1 VSIFTHS
8 AISPSLWSRQRPSR
22 CAIRAGRNFVVIPC
36 FQRDRL
42 CLHLFER
49 RQDLGRSTST
59 RREPACC
66 HSCRF
71 ATPPTVRRGCDRNC
85 SLSPKGS
92 VVTGPYPDMTGQR
105 ASHGVTRRLS
115 PRPSTRGSRV
125 GLRRYERDGCT
136 ESPPHRATIHPTRNF
151 AHLIPHVAMGGG
163 PYLHLGVGVRGGWR
177 MASEDSNTQG
187 RLVPSKSSRDAD
199 NPILEPWPFLLIV
212 RTGRIVTDTCQY
224 RRIPRR
230 FQHIAS
236 CAPAR
241 RRAGGQRRALNVI
254 M

>member
-1 VSIFTHS
+1 
-8 AISPSLWSRQRPSR
+8 
-22 CAIRAGRNFVVIPC
+22 
-36 FQRDRL
+36 
-42 CLHLFER
+42 
-49 RQDLGRSTST
+49 
-59 RREPACC
+59 
-66 HSCRF
+66 
-71 ATPPTVRRGCDRNC
+71 
-85 SLSPKGS
+85 
-92 VVTGPYPDMTGQR
+92 
-105 ASHGVTRRLS
+105 
-115 PRPSTRGSRV
+115 
-125 GLRRYERDGCT
+125 
-136 ESPPHRATIHPTRNF
+136 
-151 AHLIPHVAMGGG
+151 
-163 PYLHLGVGVRGGWR
+163 